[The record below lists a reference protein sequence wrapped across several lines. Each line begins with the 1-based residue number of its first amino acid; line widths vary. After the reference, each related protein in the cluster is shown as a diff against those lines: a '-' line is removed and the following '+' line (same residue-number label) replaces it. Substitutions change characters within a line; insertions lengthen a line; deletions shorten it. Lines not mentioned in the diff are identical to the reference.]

1 MPAWLTPF
9 VMPVVAFAL
18 AAYGWHLITQLAKR
32 REAHDLY
39 GSVLALLEQLDADG
53 REAWGGDRRSS
64 LDGYTEQKFL
74 SKTLAIEQRLG
85 LIHKHYYPADPHGIA
100 NNQLSIL
107 REYLTAYPL
116 ENPPQKPRTV
126 AIHALIADM
135 VGNLLE
141 ENYAYINQS
150 PWLPADERPAE
161 RPPSPARWIFL
172 CIAFALLWAAVYALY
187 AFVAIGPWFFV
198 APWRAVEWLPF
209 VALGIITPGLW
220 AVLRPWRLSAAA
232 RLGVVIGYVAAAP
245 VAFISALGLRMLVS
259 PPVWLPGVAVILL
272 GGMAL
277 GRAIANALGKRRMP
291 A

>member
-39 GSVLALLEQLDADG
+39 GSVLSLLEQLDVDG
-53 REAWGGDRRSS
+53 RRAWGSDRRSH
-64 LDGYTEQKFL
+64 LDEYTERKFL
-74 SKTLAIEQRLG
+74 SKIIAIEQRLG

-100 NNQLSIL
+100 NKQLRIL

-116 ENPPQKPRTV
+116 ENPPEKSRTV

-150 PWLPADERPAE
+150 PWMPVDKRPMD
-161 RPPSPARWIFL
+161 RPPSPARWVFL
-172 CIAFALLWAAVYALY
+172 CAAFALLWSALYALY
-187 AFVAIGPWFFV
+187 ALVTIGPWFFA
-198 APWRAVEWLPF
+198 APLRAIEWLPF
-209 VALGIITPGLW
+209 VAIGIITPGLW
-220 AVLRPWRLSAAA
+220 AVLRPWRLAAGA
-232 RLGVVIGYVAAAP
+232 RRGIVIGYVVAMPAAF
-245 VAFISALGLRMLVS
+245 VLALGLRMLVS
-259 PPVWLPGVAVILL
+259 PLVWLPGVAVILFA
-272 GGMAL
+272 GMAL
-277 GRAIANALGKRRMP
+277 GRVAADVARKLSNR
-291 A
+291 